1 MDEYCKKCGKELTHD
16 EIALYR
22 KIYNRGA
29 KDFLCISCS
38 SQYLEV
44 SEELL
49 LTKMQ
54 EFKDMGCTLFLQQQH
69 FRRSSYKEETLD
81 GYGFQDLVK
90 FDTDKYQIELDA
102 KNAVAAK

>member
-1 MDEYCKKCGKELTHD
+1 MDEYCRKCGKELTHD
-16 EIALYR
+16 EIALYK

-38 SQYLEV
+38 SQYLQV

-54 EFKDMGCTLFLQQQH
+54 EFKDMGCTLFLQCYCTQ
-69 FRRSSYKEETLD
+69 
-81 GYGFQDLVK
+81 
-90 FDTDKYQIELDA
+90 
-102 KNAVAAK
+102 VAFPKDWHKRLT

>member
-1 MDEYCKKCGKELTHD
+1 MQSADRRTGDQVMDEYCRKCGKELTHD
-16 EIALYR
+16 EIALYK

-38 SQYLEV
+38 SHYLQF

-54 EFKDMGCTLFLQQQH
+54 EFNTCPHTA
-69 FRRSSYKEETLD
+69 FRLK
-81 GYGFQDLVK
+81 
-90 FDTDKYQIELDA
+90 
-102 KNAVAAK
+102 

>member
-1 MDEYCKKCGKELTHD
+1 MNTVKKCGKELTHD

-38 SQYLEV
+38 SQYLQV

-54 EFKDMGCTLFLQQQH
+54 EFKDMGCTLFLQ
-69 FRRSSYKEETLD
+69 
-81 GYGFQDLVK
+81 
-90 FDTDKYQIELDA
+90 
-102 KNAVAAK
+102 

>member
-1 MDEYCKKCGKELTHD
+1 MQSADRRTGDQVMDEYCRKCGKELTHD
-16 EIALYR
+16 EIALYK

-38 SQYLEV
+38 SQYLQV

-54 EFKDMGCTLFLQQQH
+54 EFKDTGCTLF
-69 FRRSSYKEETLD
+69 SSSSISEGL
-81 GYGFQDLVK
+81 
-90 FDTDKYQIELDA
+90 A
-102 KNAVAAK
+102 

>member
-1 MDEYCKKCGKELTHD
+1 MDEYCRKCGKELAHD

-38 SQYLEV
+38 SQYLQV

-54 EFKDMGCTLFLQQQH
+54 EFKDMGCTLFSG
-69 FRRSSYKEETLD
+69 SSISEGL
-81 GYGFQDLVK
+81 
-90 FDTDKYQIELDA
+90 A
-102 KNAVAAK
+102 

>member
-1 MDEYCKKCGKELTHD
+1 MDEYCRKCGKELAHD

-38 SQYLEV
+38 SQYLQV

-49 LTKMQ
+49 LTKIQ
-54 EFKDMGCTLFLQQQH
+54 GHGVYAVFPVVAFPKDWHKRLT
-69 FRRSSYKEETLD
+69 
-81 GYGFQDLVK
+81 
-90 FDTDKYQIELDA
+90 
-102 KNAVAAK
+102 

>member
-1 MDEYCKKCGKELTHD
+1 MNTVESAEKNSLMMKLHFK
-16 EIALYR
+16 

-38 SQYLEV
+38 SQYLQV

-54 EFKDMGCTLFLQQQH
+54 EFKDMGCTLF
-69 FRRSSYKEETLD
+69 SSSSISEGL
-81 GYGFQDLVK
+81 
-90 FDTDKYQIELDA
+90 A
-102 KNAVAAK
+102 